1 MMFTVVLATLFALTW
16 RRKLT
21 TGSYIAAV
29 ALAYAPV
36 RFAMDFLR
44 VKDMENA
51 DPRYGSFTPAQWS
64 CIALFVF
71 GLVMVGKITQLRR
84 TGVDPMELLY
94 DKRRGPA
101 RPPDVPL
108 EVA

>member
-1 MMFTVVLATLFALTW
+1 MFALTW

-29 ALAYAPV
+29 ALCYSPV

-51 DPRYGSFTPAQWS
+51 DPRYGHLTPAQWS
-64 CIALFVF
+64 CVALFTF
-71 GLVMVGKITQLRR
+71 GLVMVAKITQLRR
-84 TGVDPMELLY
+84 TGQDPMELLY
-94 DKRRGPA
+94 AKTPGAA
-101 RPPDVPL
+101 RPPDVPI
-108 EVA
+108 EAA